1 MKKMKRFLYLLIG
14 VVLPVSLSAQ
24 TVSGRLMDENSQPLP
39 YANVVLLSLPDSVF
53 VSGTISG
60 EDGSFK
66 LEATSKKQILKIS
79 TLDIRRCI
87 NR

>member
-24 TVSGRLMDENSQPLP
+24 IVSGRLMDENSQPLP

-53 VSGTISG
+53 VSGTIYSPQV
-60 EDGSFK
+60 S
-66 LEATSKKQILKIS
+66 
-79 TLDIRRCI
+79 
-87 NR
+87 

>member
-39 YANVVLLSLPDSVF
+39 CANVVLLSLPDSVF

-66 LEATSKKQILKIS
+66 LEATSKNKF
-79 TLDIRRCI
+79 
-87 NR
+87 